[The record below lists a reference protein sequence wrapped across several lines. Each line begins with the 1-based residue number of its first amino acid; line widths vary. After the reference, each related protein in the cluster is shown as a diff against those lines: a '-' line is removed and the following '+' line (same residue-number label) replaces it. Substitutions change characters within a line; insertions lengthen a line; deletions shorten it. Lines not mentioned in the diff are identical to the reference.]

1 MSKSKIKSSEAVTD
15 AAAGHENLAD
25 QMARMKNEGYSVFP
39 ASFASGNYDMVSQLT
54 NVLNFSGLTQSSS
67 PSASGVASHLTPVD
81 PLASAGGFMSSGSV
95 IPSPHDNN
103 GNEIGTPGKG
113 YIAWGSS
120 NNLPNIVSLANSS
133 LVYTALPLK
142 FNIDTL
148 CGLGVEPVYRFHATV
163 GCNENE
169 EEIAYE
175 HAGSYIQSRIHK
187 LRTQLYNLLKDASSV
202 SQASAAPSSP
212 ESNPSDDSLSSVPSD
227 ANSSN
232 KRLAQ
237 ADQILDELVGG
248 LRRQIAQLEAEYK
261 TWQTTLAALNKVI
274 SNSNP
279 PRLTHDLATDMASFY
294 IAFPELDLTMEATT
308 QPDSAK
314 WKPRI
319 TAIRYRDAL
328 ACRLEEKDQFGVSRY
343 VYMSNQWLDPANTT
357 LTAAGVSGNEA
368 NKFEICA
375 VPALDPTCAA
385 SDLLAQIR
393 KFRTNAAV
401 LRDAK
406 NPVPAS
412 SRPTRWILPI
422 DYRTSGRFYYP
433 QPPYYTVYRDI
444 YQYAANIIRDRAIR
458 KQNENMFSYVL
469 YVHQTYLER
478 LTNQI
483 NAQKTEDEKKAMKEA
498 EIAKIKNFLSSKQNN
513 GSTLAACTF
522 TGSDG
527 KDHDAFRVQRIEYSN
542 TKQNAE
548 ADKTEITDI
557 SSIIMFAF
565 ECHPDLIGS
574 TPGGASSSGGTYQR
588 EMLLIK
594 QSKVAPMQQLMLYPW
609 FVTRDF
615 NQWDPHLSFRIRQR
629 VLTTLDNSK
638 TGTVDE

>member
-1 MSKSKIKSSEAVTD
+1 MSKNIQSSEAVMD
-15 AAAGHENLAD
+15 ATPGKEDLAG
-25 QMARMKNEGYSVFP
+25 QMARMKQDGYSVFP
-39 ASFASGNYDMVSQLT
+39 ASLAEGNFDMVSQLN
-54 NVLNFSGLTQSSS
+54 NVLNFVGLSDAK
-67 PSASGVASHLTPVD
+67 SAAAPGAAAHKAPVD
-81 PLASAGGFMSSGSV
+81 PLASAGGFLSSGKAV
-95 IPSPHDNN
+95 PSPTDKN
-103 GNEIGTPGKG
+103 GKEIGTPGKG

-148 CGLGVEPVYRFHATV
+148 CGLGVEPVYRFHASV

-175 HAGSYIQSRIHK
+175 HAGSYIKGRVHK
-187 LRTQLYNLLKDASSV
+187 LRTQLFNLLKDYNAT
-202 SQASAAPSSP
+202 
-212 ESNPSDDSLSSVPSD
+212 SD
-227 ANSSN
+227 ADPQPANTDDTPLPHSSEN
-232 KRLAQ
+232 RFRRM
-237 ADQILDELVGG
+237 ADQVLDDLTKG
-248 LRRQIAQLEAEYK
+248 LQEQINQLNKEYDIWK
-261 TWQTTLAALNKVI
+261 STLDALNKVI
-274 SNSNP
+274 ANSNP

-294 IAFPELDLTMEATT
+294 IAFPELDLTMEATN

-319 TAIRYRDAL
+319 CAIRYRDAL
-328 ACRLEEKDQFGVSRY
+328 SCRLEEKDEFGVSRY
-343 VYMSNQWLDPANTT
+343 VYMSNQWLDSANST
-357 LTAAGVSGNEA
+357 LIASGA
-368 NKFEICA
+368 TDGQDKKYEICA

-385 SDLLAQIR
+385 TDLLAQIR
-393 KFRTNAAV
+393 KYRTNAAV
-401 LRDAK
+401 ARDTKKPMA
-406 NPVPAS
+406 AS
-412 SRPTRWILPI
+412 TRPTRWIIPI

-433 QPPYYTVYRDI
+433 QPAYYTVYRDI

-483 NAQKTEDEKKAMKEA
+483 NSQKTEDEKKAIKEA

-527 KDHDAFRVQRIEYSN
+527 KDHDAFRVERIEYSN
-542 TKQNAE
+542 SKQNAE
-548 ADKTEITDI
+548 ADQKEITDI
-557 SSIIMFAF
+557 SSIIMFSF

-615 NQWDPHLSFRIRQR
+615 NGWDPHLSFRIRQR

>member
-1 MSKSKIKSSEAVTD
+1 MPKKIRSSEAASEATS
-15 AAAGHENLAD
+15 GQENLAD
-25 QMARMKNEGYSVFP
+25 QMARMKTEGYSVFP
-39 ASFASGNYDMVSQLT
+39 ATLASGNYDMVSNMT
-54 NVLNFSGLTQSSS
+54 NVLNFSGLSPAKD
-67 PSASGVASHLTPVD
+67 PSAASVGLHRSPVD
-81 PLASAGGFMSSGSV
+81 PLAPAGGFMSSGKV
-95 IPSPHDNN
+95 MPSPTDKN
-103 GNEIGTPGKG
+103 GNELGTPGKG
-113 YIAWGSS
+113 MIAWGSS
-120 NNLPNIVSLANSS
+120 NNLPNIVALANAS

-175 HAGSYIQSRIHK
+175 HAGSYIQSKIHK
-187 LRTQLYNLLKDASSV
+187 LRTQLYNLLKDAHESDYAAVTSV
-202 SQASAAPSSP
+202 
-212 ESNPSDDSLSSVPSD
+212 DDSHPENYGPGERARQ
-227 ANSSN
+227 ANEV
-232 KRLAQ
+232 
-237 ADQILDELVGG
+237 LDELVAG
-248 LRRQIAQLEAEYK
+248 LKSQIEQLQNEY
-261 TWQTTLAALNKVI
+261 TVWEETLQSLKKVI

-279 PRLTHDLATDMASFY
+279 PRLTHDIAVDMATFY

-308 QPDSAK
+308 QPDSAN

-328 ACRLEEKDQFGVSRY
+328 SCRLEEKDQFGVSRF
-343 VYMSNQWLDPANTT
+343 VYISNQWLDPANTA
-357 LTAAGVSGNEA
+357 LTATGASGNEA
-368 NKFEICA
+368 NDNEICA

-385 SDLLAQIR
+385 SDLFAQMR
-393 KFRTNAAV
+393 KFRSNAV
-401 LRDAK
+401 VQRDA
-406 NPVPAS
+406 NMPIPAS

-483 NAQKTEDEKKAMKEA
+483 DAQKTEDEKKAIKEA
-498 EIAKIKNFLSSKQNN
+498 EITKIKNFLSSKQNN

-522 TGSDG
+522 TGTDG
-527 KDHDAFRVQRIEYSN
+527 KDHDAFRVERIEYSN
-542 TKQNAE
+542 SKQTAE
-548 ADKTEITDI
+548 ANKTEIADI

>member
-1 MSKSKIKSSEAVTD
+1 MD
-15 AAAGHENLAD
+15 ATPGNEDLAG
-25 QMARMKNEGYSVFP
+25 QMARMKQDGYNVFP
-39 ASFASGNYDMVSQLT
+39 ATFAEGNYDMVSQLN
-54 NVLNFSGLTQSSS
+54 NVLNFVGLSNAT
-67 PSASGVASHLTPVD
+67 SAAGPGAGAHKSPVD
-81 PLASAGGFMSSGSV
+81 PLESAGGFLSSGKAV
-95 IPSPHDNN
+95 QAPKDKN

-120 NNLPNIVSLANSS
+120 NNLPNIVSLANAS
-133 LVYTALPLK
+133 LVYTALPMK

-175 HAGSYIQSRIHK
+175 HAGSYIKGRIHK
-187 LRTQLYNLLKDASSV
+187 LRTQLFNLLKEYNGSTPDASADPQSENNPVSV
-202 SQASAAPSSP
+202 AP
-212 ESNPSDDSLSSVPSD
+212 ENRYR
-227 ANSSN
+227 
-232 KRLAQ
+232 KM
-237 ADQILDELVGG
+237 ADQVLDELTKG
-248 LRRQIAQLEAEYK
+248 LQEQIAQLEKEYDIWK
-261 TWQTTLAALNKVI
+261 TTNDALNKVI

-294 IAFPELDLTMEATT
+294 IAFPELDLTMEATN

-319 TAIRYRDAL
+319 CAIRYRDAL
-328 ACRLEEKDQFGVSRY
+328 SCRLEEKDEYGVSRY
-343 VYMSNQWLDPANTT
+343 VYMSNQWLDPANST
-357 LTAAGVSGNEA
+357 LVASGAADA
-368 NKFEICA
+368 NDKEFETCA

-385 SDLLAQIR
+385 TDLLAQIR
-393 KFRTNAAV
+393 KYRTNAAV
-401 LRDAK
+401 SRDAK
-406 NPVPAS
+406 KPMPAS
-412 SRPTRWILPI
+412 SRPTRWIIPI

-433 QPPYYTVYRDI
+433 QPVYYTVYRDI

-483 NAQKTEDEKKAMKEA
+483 NAQKTEDEKKALKEA

-522 TGSDG
+522 TGVDG
-527 KDHDAFRVQRIEYSN
+527 KDHDAFRVQRIDYAN

-548 ADKTEITDI
+548 ADQKEITDI

-565 ECHPDLIGS
+565 ECNPNLIGS

-594 QSKVAPMQQLMLYPW
+594 QCQLAPMQQLMLYPW

-615 NQWDPHLSFRIRQR
+615 NGWDPHLSFRIRQR